1 MTKRAWYFIA
11 IVVLVLAGSGAIAFS
26 QTDSQTRALAQDV
39 NTPTATPNSAAYW
52 DQVRAAEVAYDRG
65 DFATALDLARQAAI
79 LNPEPSAAWEVYR
92 QASVAAAADDY
103 LSHLPPSRYR
113 IDTQHFIE
121 NQVNGM
127 DYFIIDVR
135 EPDEFAAGHIDGAVN
150 IPLRELGHSLD
161 RLPEGKTMPVLVYCH
176 TQKRATHALVVLRE
190 LGYSNVSNLIGGWAA
205 YQEWKAANPVLPT
218 PGPTSTPEPE
228 PPSC

>member
-1 MTKRAWYFIA
+1 MTKRTFTLIA
-11 IVVLVLAGSGAIAFS
+11 VVILAIAGIGAI
-26 QTDSQTRALAQDV
+26 TRGQWGAQASAV
-39 NTPTATPNSAAYW
+39 AQNINSPTPTSDSAAYW
-52 DQVRAAEVAYDRG
+52 DQVRAAEEAYRQG
-65 DFATALDLARQAAI
+65 DFESALDLAQQAAA
-79 LNPEPSAAWEVYR
+79 LDPSASAAWELYK

-103 LSHLPPSRYR
+103 LSHLPASRYR

-135 EPDEFAAGHIDGAVN
+135 EPDEFAAGHIEGAVN
-150 IPLRELGHSLD
+150 IPLREVGHSLD
-161 RLPEGKTMPVLVYCH
+161 RLPDGKTMPILVYCH
-176 TQKRATHALVVLRE
+176 SQKRATHALVVLRE
-190 LGYSNVSNLIGGWAA
+190 LGYSNVYNLTGGWAA
-205 YQEWKAANPVLPT
+205 YQEWKAAHPVLPT